1 MAAAYLSIQQ
11 ALNVDPKVI
20 QQIDFT
26 GNLEKAGNTTVVFI
40 LERVKETIL
49 NFPQGTVRVL

>member
-1 MAAAYLSIQQ
+1 MAAACLSIQQ

-40 LERVKETIL
+40 LEGVKETIL

>member
-1 MAAAYLSIQQ
+1 MAAGYLSIQQ

-40 LERVKETIL
+40 LEGVKETIL

>member
-40 LERVKETIL
+40 LEGVKETIL

>member
-11 ALNVDPKVI
+11 ALNVDPKLI

-40 LERVKETIL
+40 LEGVKETIL